1 MQMIYS
7 KNDIEKASKF
17 IIESCN
23 SNHLLFKGMVG
34 AGKTTLIKEVC
45 KELKVTDN
53 VSSPTFSI
61 INEYK
66 TLEGNNI
73 YHMDLFRLEKKKEI
87 KELGIEEYLDSDS
100 FVIIEWPEIL
110 ITNFKFNYSIVEI
123 IYVSEH
129 KRKITISNITS

>member
-1 MQMIYS
+1 MEMIYS

-23 SNHLLFKGMVG
+23 SNYLLFKGMVG